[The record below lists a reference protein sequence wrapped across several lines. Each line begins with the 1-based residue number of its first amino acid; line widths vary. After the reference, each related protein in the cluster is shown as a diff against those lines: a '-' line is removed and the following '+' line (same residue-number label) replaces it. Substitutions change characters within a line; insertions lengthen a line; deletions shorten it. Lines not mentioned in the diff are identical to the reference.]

1 MSDWFISGRK
11 IGHSERSGWHT
22 QKEKRKREERKK
34 DRKKKSLSVNLVS
47 GWLRRCCES
56 RCVRGTCRGERWVC
70 FCSQKSL
77 VIPHQPPTMMK
88 ISFCVVVFFCWMFL
102 FLFCLFDGFAT
113 KKPKNIP
120 GDFDCATLRQICT
133 KGGCEGGQCHGKKTT
148 SWLGDKSQVLWCQNG
163 KNVSP
168 AETIKHTPLL

>member
-11 IGHSERSGWHT
+11 IVHSERSGWHT

-47 GWLRRCCES
+47 GWLHRCCES
-56 RCVRGTCRGERWVC
+56 RCVRGTRRGERWVC

-88 ISFCVVVFFCWMFL
+88 ISFCVVFFFFLLFNVFVPFL
-102 FLFCLFDGFAT
+102 FVWWLRHKKQNQKHSGWLWLRNPAADLHQRGSGRGGDGVT
-113 KKPKNIP
+113 EKKQKKQLI
-120 GDFDCATLRQICT
+120 GWQI
-133 KGGCEGGQCHGKKTT
+133 KG
-148 SWLGDKSQVLWCQNG
+148 SV
-163 KNVSP
+163 VS
-168 AETIKHTPLL
+168 KW